1 MTSPA
6 STCKMEKQRGAFSR
20 QITGPRCPFYDS
32 IDNGR
37 KPIDFPSAWLAL
49 LLLFACWAVGTCK
62 LFLIFF
68 SMEMRKIAGAVGR
81 RVGEQHEITTW
92 DDIGALFTCWRTNTS
107 WRAFR
112 CPYPGLSGTWGNQ
125 PSPPAC
131 RPELIDYSI
140 NMLAL
145 GILGLDTQRR
155 ASLDSW
161 RMHAHKKL
169 KLLLYYYCIISY
181 VSPWPSWLG
190 CVGYY

>member
-6 STCKMEKQRGAFSR
+6 STCKMEKQIGAFSR

-81 RVGEQHEITTW
+81 RVENSMKSQRGTTLAPYLLADVRTQAEELFGVRIRGWVVRGGEPTFTSGLPPRTHRLFNKYASIGDFGFGYATTRVSGFMANACTQEAQIT
-92 DDIGALFTCWRTNTS
+92 FV
-107 WRAFR
+107 
-112 CPYPGLSGTWGNQ
+112 
-125 PSPPAC
+125 
-131 RPELIDYSI
+131 
-140 NMLAL
+140 
-145 GILGLDTQRR
+145 
-155 ASLDSW
+155 
-161 RMHAHKKL
+161 
-169 KLLLYYYCIISY
+169 LLLHN
-181 VSPWPSWLG
+181 
-190 CVGYY
+190 